1 MRRRWPALAGAVAVL
16 AAGTAGCAE
25 GGEQLRSVV
34 PYCDNFGA
42 LILEAQ
48 SVPSTQLVPC
58 LEALP
63 LGWTVAE
70 ADVDADGSRIVLD
83 SDRGGESAVVV
94 TLEETCV
101 TGDAI
106 QVPTDE
112 PETRQYEMVQEVVGG
127 YRAVR
132 HYRHAGGCTTYSFD
146 LEDEASAALV
156 TESSGA
162 LTFVTRDEV
171 DAEVREVTEGR
182 LGLDPE

>member
-1 MRRRWPALAGAVAVL
+1 MRRRWPALAGALAVL

-70 ADVDADGSRIVLD
+70 ADVGADGSRIVLD

-94 TLEETCV
+94 TLEICKRLLDQGEMAEVQRQATRLLALLLGQATAVEALDPVAMLKRAAETGQLNRELLDQLQAV
-101 TGDAI
+101 L
-106 QVPTDE
+106 E
-112 PETRQYEMVQEVVGG
+112 PQARARRRQI
-127 YRAVR
+127 
-132 HYRHAGGCTTYSFD
+132 AGGA
-146 LEDEASAALV
+146 DESL
-156 TESSGA
+156 
-162 LTFVTRDEV
+162 
-171 DAEVREVTEGR
+171 
-182 LGLDPE
+182 